1 MEDTNKT
8 QAELLKEVAEL
19 RQEITRLKQAELHIQ
34 QSETRNRAL
43 LNALPDLIFRLSEDG
58 TYLDV
63 NVPADYPTIVA
74 LDNVIGKNISQLLTP
89 EDTQRR
95 LRYINLA
102 LTSGQTQI
110 YEQSVWVAGKEYY
123 EEVRVVPIGAKEVL
137 MIVRDFTSRRQS
149 EQTLAK
155 QATELET
162 VARVSTAASTILE
175 VDQLLQE
182 VADLTKESFGLY
194 HAHVYRLNETEDTLV
209 LVAGA
214 GQVGRKMTAQG
225 WSIPLDREQSLVARA
240 ARTRQ
245 AVIVNDVR
253 QEPDWL
259 PNPLLPKTR
268 SELAVPLIVGGQ
280 VLGVLDVQAD
290 TAGYFTHDDARIQT
304 TLAAQIAVA
313 LQNARQYQQTQQ
325 ALQITRRLFETG
337 RRLSAADDLQAAVA
351 AVVESAPGS
360 GINRALLLIFEQ
372 DLTGKMEAATVEA
385 NWYSGVGTPPAPI
398 GTRYR
403 WETLQ
408 ALDFALGSRPFFFED
423 TFNDNRVE
431 DTALAIFK
439 SQNIRAI
446 AALPLWVGVRQI
458 GTLLLESEEVHHF
471 AESEIE
477 PYIALAGQLAMVID
491 RQMLVEQTRQR
502 AAELE
507 ETTNFLNSII
517 GNMPTGL
524 FVKDARDL
532 SFVEWNSANE
542 ALTGLKKEE
551 VLGKTDYDF
560 FPQEEAD
567 YFVRT
572 DREILAGNKMVEIPE
587 ESIHT
592 AHKGVRWLRT
602 VKIPILG
609 VDGNPRFLLGISE
622 DITERKQAAEALRAS
637 ETRNRA
643 LLNAIPDL
651 IIHYNSQ
658 GVHLDVK
665 EPIGFKTF
673 LPVEELIGKTMNE
686 ISPGE
691 LSELRMHYLTQALKT
706 DQVQVY
712 EQQVPT
718 EKGISYEE
726 VRIVPSGRDEVF
738 AIIRDITARRQEEA
752 ERENLLAEV
761 QRLAT
766 IVENHPDFI
775 GIGTLEGQALYI
787 NPAGLRMMGLPADH
801 DVTTM
806 QATDFYPPEDAA
818 LLLKEGVPKAMQQ
831 GRWAAEA
838 NLLRVDGA
846 TIPVEQTIGLNYDAA
861 GKPYSFSITMRD
873 IRERKQAEAER
884 ERLLLEVQ
892 EAYRQFVRRE
902 WDKFLSQQHHQ
913 NWRFEFQREGAGK
926 SANADRLVELQ
937 HEVLRK
943 GQTKVVTGGND
954 AEAGPAV
961 IAPITLRGEVLGT
974 LRLQDIDPDRKW
986 SNDEIALVEAI
997 SEQLGLT
1004 LENLR
1009 LFDDTQQRA
1018 TREQLARKI
1027 TDKMRASPDVETI
1040 IQTGINELAQALGV
1054 SRTYVKLLPASERSV
1069 GVDDIR
1075 EQLKQGVKQN
1085 WSTTQ
1090 NSEANGNTT
1099 TPASGQMEE
1108 N

>member
-8 QAELLKEVAEL
+8 QTELLKEVAEL
-19 RQEITRLKQAELHIQ
+19 RQEITRLKQAQLSAQ
-34 QSETRNRAL
+34 QSEARNRTL

-63 NVPADYPTIVA
+63 NVPPDFPTIVA
-74 LDNVIGKNISQLLTP
+74 LDNVIGKNISELLTP

-110 YEQSVWVAGKEYY
+110 YEQNVWVAGKEYY

-149 EQTLAK
+149 ERILAK

-182 VADLTKESFGLY
+182 VADLTKESFDLY
-194 HAHVYRLNETEDTLV
+194 HAHIYRLNETEDTLV
-209 LVAGA
+209 LAAGA

-225 WSIPLDREQSLVARA
+225 WSIPLDHEQSLVARA
-240 ARTRQ
+240 ARIRQ
-245 AVIVNDVR
+245 AVIVNDVC
-253 QEPDWL
+253 QNPDWL

-280 VLGVLDVQAD
+280 VLGVLDVQSD
-290 TAGYFTHDDARIQT
+290 TVGYFTQDDARIQT

-313 LQNARQYQQTQQ
+313 LQNARHYEQTQQ
-325 ALQITRRLFETG
+325 H
-337 RRLSAADDLQAAVA
+337 AV
-351 AVVESAPGS
+351 
-360 GINRALLLIFEQ
+360 Q
-372 DLTGKMEAATVEA
+372 
-385 NWYSGVGTPPAPI
+385 
-398 GTRYR
+398 
-403 WETLQ
+403 
-408 ALDFALGSRPFFFED
+408 
-423 TFNDNRVE
+423 
-431 DTALAIFK
+431 
-439 SQNIRAI
+439 
-446 AALPLWVGVRQI
+446 
-458 GTLLLESEEVHHF
+458 
-471 AESEIE
+471 
-477 PYIALAGQLAMVID
+477 
-491 RQMLVEQTRQR
+491 
-502 AAELE
+502 LE
-507 ETTNFLNSII
+507 ETINFLNSII
-517 GNMPTGL
+517 GNIPTGL

-532 SFVEWNSANE
+532 SFIEWNSANE

-551 VLGKTDYDF
+551 VLGKTDYDL
-560 FPQEEAD
+560 FPQKEAD
-567 YFVRT
+567 YFVKT
-572 DREILAGNKMVEIPE
+572 DRDILASGKMVEIPE
-587 ESIHT
+587 EPIHT
-592 AHKGVRWLRT
+592 AHKGVRWLYTRKT
-602 VKIPILG
+602 PIYG
-609 VDGNPRFLLGISE
+609 ADGKPKYLLGISL
-622 DITERKQAAEALRAS
+622 DITERKRVEEILHENEARLSETLKIARMANWEFDVATQTFTFNDHFYALLRTTAEQEGGYQMSAQQYAQKFVHPDDAYMIGVEIEQALKATDPNYSRELEHRIIRADGSEGYIQVRFRIIKDEQGRTIKTVGANQDITDRKEAEEALRAS

-643 LLNAIPDL
+643 LLESIPDL
-651 IIHYNSQ
+651 IIRYSKE
-658 GVHLDVK
+658 GVYLDIK
-665 EPIGFKTF
+665 EPRGFKTF
-673 LPVEELIGKTMNE
+673 LPPEQLLGKTMTE
-686 ISPGE
+686 TTPGK
-691 LSELRMHYLTQALKT
+691 LTDMRMRYIKQALET
-706 DQVQVY
+706 GQLQLY
-712 EQQVPT
+712 EQELPSNGHT
-718 EKGISYEE
+718 RYEE
-726 VRIVPSGRDEVF
+726 VRIIPIGQDEVF
-738 AIIRDITARRQEEA
+738 AVIRDITARRQEEA

-761 QRLAT
+761 QRLAA

-775 GIGTLEGQALYI
+775 GVGTLQGQALYV

-818 LLLKEGVPKAMQQ
+818 LLLEEGVPKAMQQ
-831 GRWAAEA
+831 GWWAAEA
-838 NLLRVDGA
+838 NLLRVDGT
-846 TIPVEQTIGLNYDAA
+846 TIPVEQTIGLNYDAT
-861 GKPYSFSITMRD
+861 GRPYSFSITMRN
-873 IRERKQAEAER
+873 ITERKQAEAER

-913 NWRFEFQREGAGK
+913 NWHFEFQREGAGK

-943 GQTKVVTGGND
+943 GQTKVVAGGNG
-954 AEAGPAV
+954 AEAGPAI

-1040 IQTGINELAQALGV
+1040 IQTGIKELAQALGV
-1054 SRTYVKLLPASERSV
+1054 SRTYVKLLPASEHSA

-1099 TPASGQMEE
+1099 TLASGQMEE

>member
-34 QSETRNRAL
+34 QNETRNRTL

-63 NVPADYPTIVA
+63 NVPADYPTIVP
-74 LDNVIGKNISQLLTP
+74 LDNVIGKNISELLTP

-149 EQTLAK
+149 ERTLAK

-194 HAHVYRLNETEDTLV
+194 HAHIYRLNETEDTLV
-209 LVAGA
+209 LAAGA
-214 GQVGRKMTAQG
+214 GQVGRKMAAQG

-240 ARTRQ
+240 ARIRQ

-253 QEPDWL
+253 QNPDWL

-268 SELAVPLIVGGQ
+268 SELAVPLIVGEQ
-280 VLGVLDVQAD
+280 VLGVLDVQSD
-290 TAGYFTHDDARIQT
+290 TVGYFTQDDARIQT

-313 LQNARQYQQTQQ
+313 LQNARHY
-325 ALQITRRLFETG
+325 
-337 RRLSAADDLQAAVA
+337 
-351 AVVESAPGS
+351 
-360 GINRALLLIFEQ
+360 
-372 DLTGKMEAATVEA
+372 
-385 NWYSGVGTPPAPI
+385 
-398 GTRYR
+398 
-403 WETLQ
+403 
-408 ALDFALGSRPFFFED
+408 
-423 TFNDNRVE
+423 
-431 DTALAIFK
+431 
-439 SQNIRAI
+439 
-446 AALPLWVGVRQI
+446 
-458 GTLLLESEEVHHF
+458 
-471 AESEIE
+471 
-477 PYIALAGQLAMVID
+477 
-491 RQMLVEQTRQR
+491 EQTRQR

-517 GNMPTGL
+517 GNIPTGL

-551 VLGKTDYDF
+551 VLGKTDYDL

-567 YFVRT
+567 YFVKT
-572 DREILAGNKMVEIPE
+572 DRDILASGKIVEIPE
-587 ESIHT
+587 EPIHT
-592 AHKGVRWLRT
+592 ADKRIRWLYTRKT
-602 VKIPILG
+602 PIYG
-609 VDGNPRFLLGISE
+609 TDGKPKYLLGISL
-622 DITERKQAAEALRAS
+622 DITERKRAEETLHENEARLSEALKIAHMANWEFDVATQTFTFNDHFYALLRTTAEQEGGYQMPAQKYAQKFVHPDDAYMVGVEIEQALKTTDPNYSRQLEHRIIRADGSKGYVQVRFRVIKDEQGQTIKTVGANQDITERKEAEEALRAS

-643 LLNAIPDL
+643 LLESIPDL
-651 IIHYNSQ
+651 IIRYSKE
-658 GVHLDVK
+658 GVYLDIK

-673 LPVEELIGKTMNE
+673 LPPEQLLGKTMAE
-686 ISPGE
+686 TTPGK
-691 LSELRMHYLTQALKT
+691 LTDLRMRYIRQALQT
-706 DQVQVY
+706 GQLQLY
-712 EQQVPT
+712 EQELPSNGHT
-718 EKGISYEE
+718 RYEE
-726 VRIVPSGRDEVF
+726 IRIIPIGHEEVF
-738 AIIRDITARRQEEA
+738 AIIRDITARKQEEA
-752 ERENLLAEV
+752 EREELLAEV
-761 QRLAT
+761 QRLAA

-775 GIGTLEGQALYI
+775 GVGTLDGKALYV

-806 QATDFYPPEDAA
+806 QAADFYPPDDAA
-818 LLLKEGVPKAMQQ
+818 LLLEEGVPKAMQQ
-831 GRWAAEA
+831 GWWAAEA

-913 NWRFEFQREGAGK
+913 NWHFEFQREDAGK

-1009 LFDDTQQRA
+1009 LFDNTQQRA

-1054 SRTYVKLLPASERSV
+1054 SRTYVKLLPASERSA

-1099 TPASGQMEE
+1099 TLASGQMEE